1 MKRKYRLMRIMIYER
16 KALENYINSIVKD
29 NWHVDKLGLNYIR
42 FENREDS
49 IHYVVVLNGDIE
61 EKDMMYETNAQKKLR
76 SFMEDFD
83 LNFVCSNGIWAMYA
97 GMLSLNSNANLAK
110 ALLILVSFFGFI
122 FATREI
128 ITLYRYKK
136 RQQLQDDSSVFHT
149 RWCFSVMVILSILYM
164 TCFLGFKYLFFLIYF

>member
-1 MKRKYRLMRIMIYER
+1 MKRKYRLMRVMIYER

-42 FENREDS
+42 FENWEDS

-83 LNFVCSNGIWAMYA
+83 LKFVCSNGMFQIYSSRQDLDIYTDEQTE
-97 GMLSLNSNANLAK
+97 LST
-110 ALLILVSFFGFI
+110 I
-122 FATREI
+122 
-128 ITLYRYKK
+128 
-136 RQQLQDDSSVFHT
+136 
-149 RWCFSVMVILSILYM
+149 C
-164 TCFLGFKYLFFLIYF
+164 

>member
-1 MKRKYRLMRIMIYER
+1 MKRKYRLMRAMIYER
-16 KALENYINSIVKD
+16 KALENYINSMAKD

-83 LNFVCSNGIWAMYA
+83 LNFVCSNGMFQIYSSRQDLDIYTDEQTE
-97 GMLSLNSNANLAK
+97 LSTICQTKIKMDILHATTGPSCGW
-110 ALLILVSFFGFI
+110 LL
-122 FATREI
+122 
-128 ITLYRYKK
+128 
-136 RQQLQDDSSVFHT
+136 
-149 RWCFSVMVILSILYM
+149 
-164 TCFLGFKYLFFLIYF
+164 

>member
-1 MKRKYRLMRIMIYER
+1 MKRKYRLMRVMIYER
-16 KALENYINSIVKD
+16 KALENYINSMAKD

-83 LNFVCSNGIWAMYA
+83 LNFVCSNGMFQIYSLRQDLDIYTDEQTELSTICQTKNKKWISSMLPLGLLVA
-97 GMLSLNSNANLAK
+97 GYCSCRNLGDVCWDA
-110 ALLILVSFFGFI
+110 FI
-122 FATREI
+122 
-128 ITLYRYKK
+128 K
-136 RQQLQDDSSVFHT
+136 
-149 RWCFSVMVILSILYM
+149 
-164 TCFLGFKYLFFLIYF
+164 

>member
-1 MKRKYRLMRIMIYER
+1 MKRKYRLMRAMIYER
-16 KALENYINSIVKD
+16 KALENYINSIVKG

-83 LNFVCSNGIWAMYA
+83 LNFVCSNGMFQIYSSRQDLDIYTDEQTE
-97 GMLSLNSNANLAK
+97 LSTICQTKIKMDILHATTGPSCGW
-110 ALLILVSFFGFI
+110 LL
-122 FATREI
+122 
-128 ITLYRYKK
+128 
-136 RQQLQDDSSVFHT
+136 
-149 RWCFSVMVILSILYM
+149 
-164 TCFLGFKYLFFLIYF
+164 